1 MQHLEALAHRLSL
14 YATGTRG
21 LVVGYFMVG
30 VFVFV
35 GLVRSRARFGL
46 FVLWPIVTVPVTI
59 AAAIASSIVFWAI
72 HHSTHAH
79 LTDLDDVGIS
89 IIVFMVVGF
98 WGGRYAVARDGASG
112 PLFNRGAWVS
122 EAGGDARRRRRGA
135 PDRLALAGVAVV
147 PEDEVKHFKLIGATG
162 TGKSTAMRE
171 LLHGALARGDRAV
184 IADPDGGYLS
194 RFYDPDRGDVIL
206 NPFDA
211 RSAKWDLFAE
221 LTSVYDVEQ
230 LARSLMPDQRGD
242 SQWTAFAR
250 TFFEAVTRQAHAAD
264 VRDIGELYRLL
275 TSAPPEEIRLV
286 VAGTAA
292 APFAEEGNAKMFLGL
307 RSTASEHVKSFDYIR
322 TQQGRAF
329 SVREWVRNGRGVLFL
344 PYQAEQ
350 IAAVRSVISCWMR
363 LAIYQT
369 MSLGETDNRLWFAVD
384 ELDALGAIDGLA
396 GALPRLRKFGGRCIL
411 GFQSIAQVSTT
422 YDNGPAQAMV
432 ENCGNTLILRCS
444 ASEHG
449 GTARFASQLIG
460 EREVVRITHS
470 RSRHD
475 VGLFTAGKETVSR
488 SEQHAMEYAVLPAEI
503 EQLPDR
509 TGYLKVVSHPGW
521 MKIEF
526 PVYELPA
533 VAEPFVPITQAVA
546 TA

>member
-1 MQHLEALAHRLSL
+1 MQHLEALAHRLTL
-14 YATGTRG
+14 YTSGTRG
-21 LVVGYFMVG
+21 LVVGYLMVG
-30 VFVFV
+30 VFVLV

-46 FVLWPIVTVPVTI
+46 FLLWPIVTVPVTI
-59 AAAIASSIVFWAI
+59 AAAIAASAVFWAI
-72 HHSTHAH
+72 EQFTHAH
-79 LTDLDDVGIS
+79 LTDFDYVGIS

-98 WGGRYAVARDGASG
+98 WGGRYVVARDGASG
-112 PLFNRGAWVS
+112 PMFNRGAWVS
-122 EAGGDARRRRRGA
+122 EAGGRAHRRRRGV
-135 PDRLALAGVAVV
+135 PDRLALAGVVIAA
-147 PEDEVKHFKLIGATG
+147 EDEVKHFKLIGATG

-184 IADPDGGYLS
+184 IADPDGAYLS
-194 RFYDPDRGDVIL
+194 RFYDPERGDVIL

-211 RSAKWDLFAE
+211 RSAKWDIFAE

-230 LARSLMPDQRGD
+230 LARSLIPDQRGD
-242 SQWTAFAR
+242 PQWTAFAR
-250 TFFEAVTRQAHAAD
+250 TFFEAVMRQAASAG

-275 TSAPPEEIRLV
+275 TAAPPDEIRLI

-322 TQQGRAF
+322 AQQGRAF

-422 YDNGPAQAMV
+422 YDQGPAQAMV

-503 EQLPDR
+503 EQLADR

-521 MKIEF
+521 IKIEF
-526 PVYELPA
+526 PVYDLPA
-533 VAEPFVPITQAVA
+533 VAEPFVPITQSVA